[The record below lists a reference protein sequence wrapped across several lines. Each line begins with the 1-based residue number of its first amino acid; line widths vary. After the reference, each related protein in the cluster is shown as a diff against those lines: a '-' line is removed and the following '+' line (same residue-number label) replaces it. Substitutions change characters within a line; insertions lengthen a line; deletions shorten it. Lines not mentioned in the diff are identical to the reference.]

1 MRKVRVLTGAVA
13 LLALAGCSGPNSD
26 LSQWIE
32 EVKAKPGREL
42 PAMPPAPEYDRFAY
56 QAHDLRDPF
65 RAFVP
70 DPNAQQAGP
79 RPDPDRPREP
89 LEDYP
94 LDSLR
99 MVGHIGEGGAR
110 QALVM
115 DPSGITHRISLGRY
129 LGVNDGRV
137 VGISPDRID
146 VVELISNGQG
156 GWEEAPTALTLD
168 KP

>member
-1 MRKVRVLTGAVA
+1 MNKWWMSAAAVA
-13 LLALAGCSGPNSD
+13 MMGLAGCSSQNSD

-32 EVKAKPGREL
+32 EVKQKPGREL

-70 DPNAQQAGP
+70 DPNALQQGP
-79 RPDPDRPREP
+79 RPDPQRPREP
-89 LEDYP
+89 LEEYP

-99 MVGHIGEGGAR
+99 MVGHIGEGVNR

-115 DPSGITHRISLGRY
+115 DPTGITHRISPGRY
-129 LGVNDGRV
+129 LGTSDGRV
-137 VGISPDRID
+137 VGVSPTRID
-146 VVELISNGQG
+146 IVELTANGQG
-156 GWEEAPTALTLD
+156 GWEEVSSAISLARP
-168 KP
+168 